1 MSSVPETS
9 PPPPLSPTSGKIW
22 FWRGPAILVFLA
34 GLAFF
39 AVNCWDLRDFLI
51 DDAFITYRFGAR
63 LAQEGTLRWN
73 LAPLPDGLDAATRQ
87 LLEQPVEGYTS
98 FLSVLI
104 SAVFVFLRLDPL
116 CAWKGLGIL
125 ATLFSSGALVVG
137 GNAFCRTL
145 APRTNRAWIPLL
157 LAGLHLGHPLT
168 ALHAMSGMETGLHG
182 ALLMG
187 MTALTFLIISDTQ
200 PRTGYFRALAIGF
213 LLLGT
218 TRPESLLWGALAGLG
233 LLFALQERAHRWLLI
248 RSTLLFFLLPGLFYF
263 LWRWNY
269 FHSFFPATFHAKAGG
284 STHPSDMGRL
294 HTYLPSCWPVW
305 HYLRDNWLGLGLLV
319 EVAALI
325 RMGLLWVDTRELGA
339 RKYWQ
344 CIWNPWVVTLVA
356 LFLGALLPILFFSHV
371 YMLMGYGD
379 RFLFPY
385 GQTFLL
391 VLLLPIFAFLEAIAQ
406 SGLQGSLIKHRV
418 CVWVSTLLIVAL
430 IGVGLKTSVFVW
442 VHNFGKNLSG
452 PNFRRGG
459 TYAVTIGNR
468 RSVRD
473 YEKVGHAVERIARRA
488 ERQLT
493 LFHHNMGE
501 LFYYAPHWDT
511 IDPVGLVDM
520 PVAINGFRPDY
531 TFARNPDLFILPSR
545 DMREITEYNYIHDGV
560 QIFPDISQTLYL
572 DERMRPYRYL
582 GYEPTLQFGEKGRMH
597 FLIRQTLLDEF
608 PEIENQLKQDLGLR
622 IEPDFV
628 WAR

>member
-1 MSSVPETS
+1 MLSVPETS
-9 PPPPLSPTSGKIW
+9 ESPLSHSKPGRVW
-22 FWRGPAILVFLA
+22 LWRLPALLAFLA
-34 GLAFF
+34 GLIFF
-39 AVNCWDLRDFLI
+39 ALNCWDLRDFLI

-63 LAQEGTLRWN
+63 LTQEGTLRWN
-73 LAPLPDGLDAATRQ
+73 LAPLPGGLDDATRQ
-87 LLEQPVEGYTS
+87 LLERPVEGYTS

-125 ATLFSSGALVVG
+125 ATLLASGALVLG
-137 GNAFCRTL
+137 GSAFCRSL
-145 APRTNRAWIPLL
+145 APRANRAWIPLL
-157 LAGLHLGHPLT
+157 LAGVHLGHPLT

-182 ALLMG
+182 ALLLG
-187 MTALTFLIISDTQ
+187 MTALTLLIVSDTQ
-200 PRTGYFRALAIGF
+200 PRAGYFRALALWF
-213 LLLGT
+213 LLLGM

-233 LLFALQERAHRWLLI
+233 LLFALPKQSRKQLV
-248 RSTLLFFLLPGLFYF
+248 RSTILFFLLPGLVYF
-263 LWRWNY
+263 LWRWSY

-284 STHPSDMGRL
+284 SAHPSGMGRL
-294 HTYLPSCWPVW
+294 HTYLPSYWPVW
-305 HYLRDNWLGLGLLV
+305 RYLRDNWLGLGLLA
-319 EVAALI
+319 EVAVLI
-325 RMGLLWVDTRELGA
+325 RMGLLWVDTRESGA
-339 RKYWQ
+339 KKYWQ
-344 CIWNPWVVTLVA
+344 CIWNRWVVALVA
-356 LFLGALLPILFFSHV
+356 LFLGALLPIFFFSHV

-391 VLLLPIFAFLEAIAQ
+391 VLVLPIFAFLEAFTQ

-418 CVWVSTLLIVAL
+418 CVWISTLLIVAL

-442 VHNFGKNLSG
+442 VHNFGKDLSG
-452 PNFRRGG
+452 PSFRRGG
-459 TYAVTIGNR
+459 TYAVTVGNR

-473 YEKVGHAVERIARRA
+473 YEKVGRAIERIATRA
-488 ERQLT
+488 GRQLT

-501 LFYYAPHWDT
+501 LFYYAPHWDS

-520 PVAINGFRPDY
+520 PVAINGFSPDY
-531 TFARNPDLFILPSR
+531 AFARNPDLFILPSR
-545 DMREITEYNYIHDGV
+545 DTREITEYNYLHDRT
-560 QIFPDISQTLYL
+560 QIFPDISRALYR
-572 DERMRPYRYL
+572 DERMGSYRYL

-597 FLIRQTLLDEF
+597 FLIRQTLLDEL
-608 PEIENQLKQDLGLR
+608 PGIENQLKQELDLR